1 MNKKILVLIMITTIM
16 TALIICG
23 GMYRDA
29 QRNNKV
35 EADRDAQQKLDTR
48 IEKEKEALETAE
60 AAVNTAYKSR
70 LEKDIDKANEAIK
83 KLSKNQQAEKTK
95 LTDRMAKLAGFLKQ
109 ISAVDKAIKKA
120 EESRTDA
127 DINAAQD
134 LIDKETDPYLKND
147 KEAAQKRLDDLKTQ
161 IANELAQQQ
170 LEAEPQV
177 KTESTE
183 EPTQP
188 SEEQPNIQETQP
200 EQHNPVTEQP
210 AYNEQP
216 QPSYPQP
223 VQPDP
228 VQTVPI
234 QPETSNPEPT
244 PSQSSDDGGQGN
256 TQPSESASE
265 GGNADANEL
274 GSEQSAQDVTD

>member
-35 EADRDAQQKLDTR
+35 EADRVAQQKLDTR

-70 LEKDIDKANEAIK
+70 LGKDIDKANEAIK
-83 KLSKNQQAEKTK
+83 KLSKDQQAEKAK

-170 LEAEPQV
+170 LESEEQVQTEP
-177 KTESTE
+177 TE

-188 SEEQPNIQETQP
+188 SEEQPNAQETQP
-200 EQHNPVTEQP
+200 EPQNPVAEQP
-210 AYNEQP
+210 VYNEQP

-223 VQPDP
+223 VQPEP
-228 VQTVPI
+228 VQPIPI

-244 PSQSSDDGGQGN
+244 PSQSSDNGGN

-265 GGNADANEL
+265 GGNTDANEL
-274 GSEQSAQDVTD
+274 GTEQSAQAVTD

>member
-1 MNKKILVLIMITTIM
+1 MLIMITTIM

-35 EADRDAQQKLDTR
+35 EADRVAQQKLDTR
-48 IEKEKEALETAE
+48 IEKEKEALESAE

-83 KLSKNQQAEKTK
+83 KLSKNQQAEKAK

-134 LIDKETDPYLKND
+134 LIDKETDPYLKED
-147 KEAAQKRLDDLKTQ
+147 KVAAQKRLDDLKTQ

-170 LEAEPQV
+170 LESEEQVQTEP
-177 KTESTE
+177 TE

-188 SEEQPNIQETQP
+188 SEEQPNAQETQP
-200 EQHNPVTEQP
+200 EPQNPVAEQP
-210 AYNEQP
+210 VYNEQP

-223 VQPDP
+223 VQPEP
-228 VQTVPI
+228 VQPIPI

-244 PSQSSDDGGQGN
+244 PSQSSDNGGN

-265 GGNADANEL
+265 GGNTDANEL
-274 GSEQSAQDVTD
+274 GTEQSAQAVTD

>member
-1 MNKKILVLIMITTIM
+1 MLIMITTIM

-35 EADRDAQQKLDTR
+35 EADRVAQQKLDTR

-83 KLSKNQQAEKTK
+83 KLSKNQQAEKAK

-134 LIDKETDPYLKND
+134 LIDKETDPYLKED
-147 KEAAQKRLDDLKTQ
+147 KVAAQKRLDDLKTQ

-170 LEAEPQV
+170 LESEEQVQTEP
-177 KTESTE
+177 TE

-188 SEEQPNIQETQP
+188 SEEQPNAQETQP
-200 EQHNPVTEQP
+200 EPQNPVAEQP
-210 AYNEQP
+210 VYNEQP

-223 VQPDP
+223 VQPEP
-228 VQTVPI
+228 VQPIPI

-244 PSQSSDDGGQGN
+244 PSQSSDNGGN

-265 GGNADANEL
+265 GGNTDANEL
-274 GSEQSAQDVTD
+274 GTEQSAQAVTD

>member
-35 EADRDAQQKLDTR
+35 EADRVAQQKLDTR

-70 LEKDIDKANEAIK
+70 LGKDIDKANEAIK
-83 KLSKNQQAEKTK
+83 KLSKDQQAEKAK

-134 LIDKETDPYLKND
+134 LIDKETDPYLKED
-147 KEAAQKRLDDLKTQ
+147 KVAAQKRLDDLKTQ

-170 LEAEPQV
+170 LESEEQVQTEP
-177 KTESTE
+177 TE

-188 SEEQPNIQETQP
+188 SEEQPNAQETQP
-200 EQHNPVTEQP
+200 EPQNPVAEQP
-210 AYNEQP
+210 VYNEQP

-223 VQPDP
+223 VQPEP
-228 VQTVPI
+228 VQPIPI

-244 PSQSSDDGGQGN
+244 PSQSSDNGGN

-265 GGNADANEL
+265 GGNTDANEL
-274 GSEQSAQDVTD
+274 GTEQSAQAVTD

>member
-1 MNKKILVLIMITTIM
+1 MRQIKMNKKILVLIMITTIM

-23 GMYRDA
+23 GMYKDA

-48 IEKEKEALETAE
+48 MEKEKEALETAE

-134 LIDKETDPYLKND
+134 LIDK
-147 KEAAQKRLDDLKTQ
+147 AAQKRLDDLKIQ

-177 KTESTE
+177 QTESTE

-200 EQHNPVTEQP
+200 EQQNPLTEQS

-228 VQTVPI
+228 VQPVPI

>member
-1 MNKKILVLIMITTIM
+1 MNKKILVFIMITTIM

-23 GMYRDA
+23 GMYKDA

-48 IEKEKEALETAE
+48 MEKEKEALETAE

-127 DINAAQD
+127 DINAGK
-134 LIDKETDPYLKND
+134 I
-147 KEAAQKRLDDLKTQ
+147 
-161 IANELAQQQ
+161 
-170 LEAEPQV
+170 
-177 KTESTE
+177 
-183 EPTQP
+183 
-188 SEEQPNIQETQP
+188 
-200 EQHNPVTEQP
+200 
-210 AYNEQP
+210 
-216 QPSYPQP
+216 
-223 VQPDP
+223 
-228 VQTVPI
+228 
-234 QPETSNPEPT
+234 
-244 PSQSSDDGGQGN
+244 
-256 TQPSESASE
+256 
-265 GGNADANEL
+265 
-274 GSEQSAQDVTD
+274 

>member
-1 MNKKILVLIMITTIM
+1 MLIMITTIM

-23 GMYRDA
+23 GMYKDA

-48 IEKEKEALETAE
+48 MEKEKEALETAE

-95 LTDRMAKLAGFLKQ
+95 LTDRMAKLASFLKQ

-120 EESRTDA
+120 EESRTDT
-127 DINAAQD
+127 DIEAAQD

-161 IANELAQQQ
+161 IANVLAQQQ

-177 KTESTE
+177 QTEPTE

-188 SEEQPNIQETQP
+188 SEEQPDAQETQP
-200 EQHNPVTEQP
+200 EQQNPVTEQP

-256 TQPSESASE
+256 TQPSESTSE